1 MSAQTKPLG
10 RQNGVTLLEVLIAIV
25 VLSIGMLGMLGI
37 MMNSMKLTTSSN
49 YRSTAAQQA
58 YSMAD
63 TLKANIANWA
73 TYTTSSATAVGG
85 CLTATGCLS
94 ASNNNPSL
102 IGTEINMWNERLA
115 TILPSGAGTV
125 CRDSSPTD
133 GVPGGWQCS
142 GGAGDPYVIK
152 VCWDEAR
159 IGATATTTAVGLQA
173 YECIRVNL

>member
-1 MSAQTKPLG
+1 MSARKKTLG

-58 YSMAD
+58 YSLAD
-63 TLKANIANWA
+63 TLKANIANWD
-73 TYTTSSATAVGG
+73 TYTTSSATSVLS
-85 CLTATGCLS
+85 CLTAAGCLS
-94 ASNNNPSL
+94 TPTNFSNPSL

-125 CRDSSPTD
+125 CRDASPT
-133 GVPGGWQCS
+133 GGIPGGWQWWCRRS
-142 GGAGDPYVIK
+142 LCHQSLLG
-152 VCWDEAR
+152 
-159 IGATATTTAVGLQA
+159 
-173 YECIRVNL
+173 